1 MTTKNKLVSGATA
14 VAGVLAFMAGVAAHA
29 GPSLPLTGG
38 FSYTSTLDQTKD
50 PACPLAGM
58 MVGIGNLSHL
68 GKSAVVATDCITQAY
83 GNFVILH
90 GSITVTAANGDKLT
104 ATYTGSYVPAG
115 GTLLQTKDVTYS
127 ITGGTGRFAGAR
139 GTGRLEG
146 SEDMAT
152 RQGALSVSGTISY

>member
-1 MTTKNKLVSGATA
+1 MNTKNKLLSGVTA
-14 VAGVLAFMAGVAAHA
+14 AAGALAFMAGPSAHA
-29 GPSLPLTGG
+29 GPTVPLTGG

-50 PACPLAGM
+50 PSCPLAGM

-68 GKSAVVATDCITQAY
+68 GKSAVVATDCITQVH
-83 GNFVILH
+83 GSFVILR

-127 ITGGTGRFAGAR
+127 ITGGTGRFEGAR

-152 RQGALSVSGTISY
+152 HQGALSVSGTISY

>member
-1 MTTKNKLVSGATA
+1 MNTKNKLLSGVTA
-14 VAGVLAFMAGVAAHA
+14 VAGAFALMA
-29 GPSLPLTGG
+29 GPSAYAGPSVPLTGG

-58 MVGIGNLSHL
+58 MVGIGHLSHL

-83 GNFVILH
+83 GSFVILH
-90 GSITVTAANGDKLT
+90 GSLTVTAANGDKLT
-104 ATYTGSYVPAG
+104 ATYTGSFIPAG

-127 ITGGTGRFAGAR
+127 ITGGTGRFEGAR

-152 RQGALSVSGTISY
+152 HQGSLSVSGTISY

>member
-1 MTTKNKLVSGATA
+1 MNTKNKLVSGATA
-14 VAGVLAFMAGVAAHA
+14 VASVLAFMAGPSAHA
-29 GPSLPLTGG
+29 GPSVPLTGG
-38 FSYTSTLDQTKD
+38 FSYTSTLDAAKD

-83 GNFVILH
+83 GSFVILH

-104 ATYTGSYVPAG
+104 ATYTGSFIPAG
-115 GTLLQTKDVTYS
+115 GTLLQTRDVTYS
-127 ITGGTGRFAGAR
+127 ITGGTGRFEGAR
-139 GTGRLEG
+139 GAGRLEG

-152 RQGALSVSGTISY
+152 HQGALSVVGTISY